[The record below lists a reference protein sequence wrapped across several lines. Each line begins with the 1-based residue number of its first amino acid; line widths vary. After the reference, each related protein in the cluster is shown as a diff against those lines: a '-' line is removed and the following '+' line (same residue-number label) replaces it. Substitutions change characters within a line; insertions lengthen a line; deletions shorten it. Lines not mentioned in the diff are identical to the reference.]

1 MGTHYKGKKS
11 DVRAMDAY
19 LKLMRAADTLE
30 SHSLKHI
37 KDAGLTASQFGVLE
51 ALLHLGPLQQSV
63 ISEKLL
69 KSGGNITMVIDNLE
83 KRELIRRVI
92 NPEDRRCVKVHL
104 TDKGRHL
111 IAAVF
116 PEHVTFVTSIMS
128 SLSSDEQELLAALC
142 RKLGLG
148 AANQTP

>member
-1 MGTHYKGKKS
+1 MGTHYKGTKR

-37 KDAGLTASQFGVLE
+37 KDAGLTVSQFGVLE
-51 ALLHLGPLQQSV
+51 TLLHLGPLQQSV

-83 KRELIRRVI
+83 KQELIRRVT
-92 NPEDRRCVKVHL
+92 NPEDRRCVRVHL
-104 TDKGRHL
+104 TDNGRDM
-111 IAAVF
+111 IASVF
-116 PEHVTFVTSIMS
+116 PEHVAFVASIMS
-128 SLSSDEQELLAALC
+128 TLSNDEQELLASLC

-148 AANQTP
+148 ATELSR

>member
-1 MGTHYKGKKS
+1 MGTHYKGTKR

-37 KDAGLTASQFGVLE
+37 KDAGLTVSQFGVLE
-51 ALLHLGPLQQSV
+51 TLLHLGPLQQSV

-83 KRELIRRVI
+83 KQELIRRVT
-92 NPEDRRCVKVHL
+92 NPEDRRCVRVHL
-104 TDKGRHL
+104 TDKGRDM
-111 IAAVF
+111 IASVF
-116 PEHVTFVTSIMS
+116 HEHVAFVASIMS
-128 SLSSDEQELLAALC
+128 TLSNDEQELLASLC

-148 AANQTP
+148 ATELSR